1 MKPGWSL
8 PQMQSPGRRGL
19 YAVYHCTFYSCL
31 WFQCC
36 FMSTETIRLIRNW
49 GSPGQPPRLSH
60 SSWALNASSVERVL
74 HIPTRWWT
82 RTLWQHTRSF
92 SFFVCPLPPCHLCG
106 CRPQYWWYVSS
117 LCGAA
122 QKVLVQSLQPPK
134 ERFQVEKA
142 RIIRGDHWRIVF
154 WLLENVAKVLYN

>member
-1 MKPGWSL
+1 
-8 PQMQSPGRRGL
+8 
-19 YAVYHCTFYSCL
+19 
-31 WFQCC
+31 
-36 FMSTETIRLIRNW
+36 MSTETIRLIRNW

-106 CRPQYWWYVSS
+106 CRPQ
-117 LCGAA
+117 
-122 QKVLVQSLQPPK
+122 VLVICFFSSWCCTERQESWCRVYSPQKKGSKWKRLASSGEITGELFSGSWKMLQK
-134 ERFQVEKA
+134 FCTTS
-142 RIIRGDHWRIVF
+142 GSMCVF
-154 WLLENVAKVLYN
+154 FYNVDA